1 MYVTEFIVKN
11 FDDVSEVE
19 DLKWPCVTHVP
30 EFIHVTGSLISQN
43 RSASSE
49 ITAGVAAQISVNS
62 EQWVTLH
69 ECVSKQ
75 YWNYTAAALNNL
87 VIEVSSYWMIISS
100 LNLWKG
106 SSSLFY
112 SSFVLIFIYLVNESQ
127 KYCYKF
133 HFLLVFHP
141 ECDVAIWYLLTE

>member
-62 EQWVTLH
+62 EQ
-69 ECVSKQ
+69 
-75 YWNYTAAALNNL
+75 
-87 VIEVSSYWMIISS
+87 
-100 LNLWKG
+100 
-106 SSSLFY
+106 
-112 SSFVLIFIYLVNESQ
+112 
-127 KYCYKF
+127 
-133 HFLLVFHP
+133 
-141 ECDVAIWYLLTE
+141 